1 MAQHDLVSKFI
12 KLRNSFLDEELEKT
26 YPEFSSSKSTM
37 NCVLEKKT
45 EIRQRWH

>member
-1 MAQHDLVSKFI
+1 MTQHDLVSKFI
-12 KLRNSFLDEELEKT
+12 KLRNSFSDEELEKT

-37 NCVLEKKT
+37 SCVLENKT